1 MNKLLQQIELIER
14 IDQLI
19 RMKATGSPKE
29 FANNMNISKASLYRL
44 LETMKE
50 LGAPIEYNITTQ
62 SFVYADHVN
71 FLCGFYLKE
80 LSNSEAKQINGG
92 FNNLTHLVNF

>member
-19 RMKATGSPKE
+19 RLQATGNPNE
-29 FANNMNISKASLYRL
+29 FARNMDISKASLYRL
-44 LETMKE
+44 IDTMKE
-50 LGAPIEYNITTQ
+50 LGAPIEYNITTR
-62 SFVYADHVN
+62 SFVYAGHVN

-80 LSNSEAKQINGG
+80 LSQSEAKKINGG
-92 FNNLTHLVNF
+92 FNNLAQLINF